1 MMNSIKNLLLLAFV
15 FLAALGDARA
25 EQGCPPGQIPAQ
37 AGGSMTSCGPIPA
50 GYYQQQ
56 QTASP
61 RPSGEWIETWG
72 AIASDGGDNLGV
84 STEKIKK
91 SDAINDAMS
100 KCSALSQKKCSLAFS
115 YKNQCSAIA
124 EPHNGENAISGMLS
138 FAGGP
143 SKEIASGDALSSCR
157 KENSGA
163 ECRVIY
169 AACSEPIFKKY

>member
-1 MMNSIKNLLLLAFV
+1 MNSIKNLLLLAFV

-72 AIASDGGDNLGV
+72 AIASDGGDNL
-84 STEKIKK
+84 STLDPQGKP
-91 SDAINDAMS
+91 A
-100 KCSALSQKKCSLAFS
+100 QS
-115 YKNQCSAIA
+115 YVPPQGRAVVA
-124 EPHNGENAISGMLS
+124 EQMV
-138 FAGGP
+138 
-143 SKEIASGDALSSCR
+143 K
-157 KENSGA
+157 
-163 ECRVIY
+163 
-169 AACSEPIFKKY
+169 